1 MKTLSILTFFSLL
14 FSTPIF
20 AKDDLQQAIEDQKVQ
35 FLLKRVEES
44 EATFIRNGDEHKA
57 KKARQHLESKMNMA
71 RKMFW
76 FFGPAKKITAIEF
89 IEKIASESSTTGEK
103 YKLRLKSGEEMK
115 TGPWLK
121 EILKEFKPS
130 REETKENKKK

>member
-1 MKTLSILTFFSLL
+1 MKILSILIIFSFL
-14 FSTPIF
+14 FSSPILS
-20 AKDDLQQAIEDQKVQ
+20 KDDIQQGIEDQKVQ
-35 FLLKRVEES
+35 FLLKSVEES
-44 EATFIRNGDEHKA
+44 EATFIRNGDEHQA

-103 YKLRLKSGEEMK
+103 YKLRLKSGEEME

-121 EILKEFKPS
+121 EILKEFKSS
-130 REETKENKKK
+130 RESTKENKEK